1 MNALTYR
8 GYTAKIEF
16 DAEEGILIGRI
27 LGIEDVV
34 GFHAEDPNALRM
46 ALEEAVNDYLQAC
59 AETGKESERPSLI
72 EMPKP

>member
-8 GYTAKIEF
+8 GYTAKIEI

-27 LGIEDVV
+27 LGIEDIV
-34 GFHAEDPNALRM
+34 GFDAEDPNALRM

-59 AETGKESERPSLI
+59 AEAGEESERPSLI